1 MRVGVVGLG
10 RMGEAIA
17 QRLVETGCEIV
28 AFDRDPDRCKAVE
41 SKSIE
46 IATNPGTVAASTDI
60 VISIV
65 TDDESVRSLF
75 VGREGFL
82 QTDIAGKLFIEMST
96 IRPMT
101 SLQLAAAVADRG
113 AGLIDAPVLGSVPA
127 VRNGS
132 LLALVGGSTP
142 HVDQSRQ
149 VLSRLTRK
157 IVHLGGSGSGNALK
171 LAVNLTMA
179 AYLQS
184 VAEALALGQRYDLS
198 IDTMLEVLSE
208 APTANPWLASK
219 LNVLKGGSADITLD
233 VQTLRKDVM
242 CAVATGALTGVPM
255 PGGSGVLS
263 ALSAAV
269 AHGWGSRDLGELPR
283 FFREFMLQGEPEKRD
298 GSRHRPFPEVDDG
311 AAG

>member
-1 MRVGVVGLG
+1 MKIGLVGLG

-17 QRLVETGCEIV
+17 QRLVETGCQIV
-28 AFDRDPDRCKAVE
+28 AFDRDLDRCKAV
-41 SKSIE
+41 KSSTID
-46 IATNPGTVAASTDI
+46 IATNARTVAESSDI

-65 TDDESVRSLF
+65 SDDDGVRSLF
-75 VGREGFL
+75 LGSDGFL

-101 SLQLAAAVADRG
+101 SVQLAATVVERR
-113 AGLIDAPVLGSVPA
+113 AGLIDAPVLGSVPS
-127 VRNGS
+127 VRKGS

-149 VLSRLTRK
+149 VLGRLTRK
-157 IVHLGGSGSGNALK
+157 IMHLGGSGSGNALK

-184 VAEALALGQRYDLS
+184 IAEALALGRRYDLS

-242 CAVATGALTGVPM
+242 CAVAAGALAGVPM
-255 PGGSGVLS
+255 PGGAGVLS

-283 FFREFMLQGEPEKRD
+283 FFREFTLQGEPDEQDRSRD
-298 GSRHRPFPEVDDG
+298 GPLLEVDDG
-311 AAG
+311 AAR